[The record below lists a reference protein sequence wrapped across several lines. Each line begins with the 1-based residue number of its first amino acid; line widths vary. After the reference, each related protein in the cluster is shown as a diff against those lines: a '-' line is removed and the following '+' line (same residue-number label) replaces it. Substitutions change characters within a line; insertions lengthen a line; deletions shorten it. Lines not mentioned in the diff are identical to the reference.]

1 MSKMKE
7 QNRIPEKQ
15 LNEAKVVNVPGKEFR
30 IMKVKMIHHLRNKWG
45 QRLRKYKKCLTK
57 I

>member
-7 QNRIPEKQ
+7 QDRIPEKQ